1 MSDRLI
7 VTPPNEAIWH
17 ALRAEDITSTE
28 SSALFD
34 MSPYATRFELW
45 HRKRSKQIV
54 SIPDNERMRW
64 GRRLQDAIAAGLAE
78 DQGWVAEPMKEYIRL
93 IDARM
98 GASVDWRMI
107 DRTNRIGLFEIKNV
121 DYLVFRD
128 QWPEVDGE
136 LEAPAHI
143 EVQLQHQLHVSGYEW
158 GAIGVLVAGNSP
170 RVLIRERD
178 PEVGAAIEQRVREFW
193 QSVDAGQEPPPTMP
207 DDAEFACKL
216 YGYAEPGKVYDGRTD
231 ADLAALCA
239 EYQRALSA
247 QKTAEEDKKVVQ
259 AKILQRIGDAE
270 RALLEG
276 FTISAALVGPAE
288 IPAYTRKGYRGFRL
302 TTKKVKEIAA

>member
-7 VTPPNEAIWH
+7 VTPPNETIWH
-17 ALRAEDITSTE
+17 ELRAADVTSTE
-28 SSALFD
+28 SPALFE

-45 HRKRSKQIV
+45 HRKHSKQVVEIA
-54 SIPDNERMRW
+54 DNERMRW
-64 GRRLQDAIAAGLAE
+64 GRRLQDAIAAGIAE

-98 GASVDWRMI
+98 GASFDWRMI
-107 DRTNRIGLFEIKNV
+107 DSTNRIGLFEIKNV

-128 QWPEVDGE
+128 QWQEVDGE

-143 EVQLQHQLHVSGYEW
+143 EIQLQHQLHVSGYEW

-178 PEVGAAIEQRVREFW
+178 VEVGAAIEKRVREFW
-193 QSVDAGQEPPPTMP
+193 QSVDAGQEPPPEYP

-216 YGYAEPGKVYDGRTD
+216 YGYAEPGKVYDGRSD
-231 ADLAALCA
+231 ADLTALCA
-239 EYQRALSA
+239 EYQRALAA
-247 QKTAEEDKKVVQ
+247 QKTAEEDKKVAQ

-276 FTISAALVGPAE
+276 YSISAALVGPAE

-302 TTKKVKEIAA
+302 TAKKSKK